1 MSKASYEWK
10 MSMRQRNRL
19 HFRLHDTIFCSWHE
33 ATLKEFK
40 CRRRWNEK
48 DHRNKKKKWR
58 NWHSSTK
65 HAKPMMRQW
74 LYDPHYYKST

>member
-10 MSMRQRNRL
+10 MSIRKHNRL

-40 CRRRWNEK
+40 CRRRWNER
-48 DHRNKKKKWR
+48 DYRNKKR
-58 NWHSSTK
+58 NGEIGIP
-65 HAKPMMRQW
+65 AQNIQNR
-74 LYDPHYYKST
+74 